1 MIKTIADD
9 ICEILER
16 SKNNTANASEI
27 AKQLKSDHSHIESV
41 AKILQSR
48 EIVEIT
54 YPVDVLAKPSLR
66 LLKQMAP
73 KKIVSYKGKE
83 IHKYKLKAHFV
94 EAEVSILDVERES
107 RPIYDIKI
115 PTIGPYTKFILAYI
129 RDRLARI
136 VPIQASEFMDVRKAN
151 LVRNNFYTA
160 AISEISKMLP
170 EIPKDDADALA
181 GMLLHTMYGLGD
193 IEFLMSDDDL
203 EEIAINGS
211 SVPLSVYHK
220 SMGWLKTNLWM
231 DGEDDIYN
239 YASQIGRKSGRDI
252 TILTPILDAYLDT
265 GDRVNATLFPVSTCG
280 NTITIRR
287 FARDPWTIVDFINP
301 KVNTMS
307 VDMAAFIWLCMQYEM
322 NVMVVG
328 GTASGKTS
336 TLNTMCAMIPP
347 SNRIITIEDTR
358 ELAMPQYL
366 KWNWVPL
373 VTRNPNPEGHGSV
386 SMLDLMVSSL
396 RMRPDRMIVGEVRK
410 KREAEVLFEAMH
422 TGHAVYSTLHA
433 DTASQVLRRLTNPP
447 FDLPNIELQSLHLI
461 VVQYR
466 DRRQGIRRT
475 YEISEVISSS
485 VEMLSLNP
493 IYRWRP
499 RQDTFQKEN
508 ESMRVIEE
516 LNTHTGMSID
526 EINKDMKDKKTVLCW
541 MLENGLRSIDQVGDV
556 MSQYY
561 KDPESVLKM
570 AKVGKKP
577 EGT

>member
-1 MIKTIADD
+1 MIRTLADD
-9 ICEILER
+9 ICEILEH
-16 SKNNTANASEI
+16 SKNNSANAGDI
-27 AKQLKSDHSHIESV
+27 AKQLKSSPEQIEAI

-48 EIVEIT
+48 GILELS
-54 YPVDVLAKPSLR
+54 YPVDMLAKPWLR
-66 LLKQMAP
+66 LSKVLLSR
-73 KKIVSYKGKE
+73 KIVPYKGKE
-83 IHKYKLKAHFV
+83 LSRYPLKAHFV
-94 EAEVSILDVERES
+94 DADVAILDCDKES
-107 RPIYDIKI
+107 RPIYDIRM
-115 PTIGPYTKFILAYI
+115 PTIGPYTRAVLSNI
-129 RDRLARI
+129 RDKLART
-136 VPIQASEFMDVRKAN
+136 VPIQASEFVDLRKASA
-151 LVRNNFYTA
+151 VRNNFYNA
-160 AISEISKMLP
+160 AIIEIKAIFPSLSKQ
-170 EIPKDDADALA
+170 DSDSLA
-181 GMLLHTMYGLGD
+181 GILLHAMYGLGD
-193 IEFLMSDDDL
+193 IEYLMSDDDL

-211 SVPLSVYHK
+211 SVPVSVYHK
-220 SMGWLKTNLWM
+220 KLGWLKTSLWM
-231 DGEDDIYN
+231 DSEDDIYN
-239 YASQIGRKSGRDI
+239 YAAQIGRKSGRDI

-265 GDRVNATLFPVSTCG
+265 GDRVNATLFPISTSG

-287 FARDPWTIVDFINP
+287 FARDPWTITDFIDP

-307 VDMAAFIWLCMQYEM
+307 SEMAAFLWLCMQYEM
-322 NVMVVG
+322 NIMVVG

-336 TLNTMCAMIPP
+336 TLNTLCALIPP

-358 ELAMPQYL
+358 ELAIPQYL

-373 VTRNPNPEGHGSV
+373 VTRNPNPEGHGAV
-386 SMLDLMVSSL
+386 RMLDLMVSSL

-410 KREAEVLFEAMH
+410 RREAEVLFEAMH

-447 FDLPNIELQSLHLI
+447 FDLPNVELQSLHLL

-508 ESMRVIEE
+508 ESMRIIEE

-526 EINKDMKDKKTVLCW
+526 EINKDLKDKKTILTW
-541 MLENGLRSIDQVGDV
+541 MLEVGVRSIDQVGDM
-556 MSQYY
+556 MSLYY
-561 KDPESVLKM
+561 KEPETVLKM
-570 AKVGKKP
+570 AKAGKKP
-577 EGT
+577 DAI

>member
-27 AKQLKSDHSHIESV
+27 AKQLNSDHQHIESV

-48 EIVEIT
+48 GIVEIT
-54 YPVDVLAKPSLR
+54 YPVDVLAKPSLK

-115 PTIGPYTKFILAYI
+115 PVIGPYTKSFLAYI

-151 LVRNNFYTA
+151 IVRNNFYTA
-160 AISEISKMLP
+160 AISEISKTLP

-287 FARDPWTIVDFINP
+287 FARDPWTIVDFIDP

-336 TLNTMCAMIPP
+336 TLNTMCAMIPS

-541 MLENGLRSIDQVGDV
+541 MSENGLRSIDQVGDV

-570 AKVGKKP
+570 AKAGKKP

>member
-1 MIKTIADD
+1 MIRTIADD
-9 ICEILER
+9 ICEILEHA
-16 SKNNTANASEI
+16 KNNSANATEI
-27 AKQLKSDHSHIESV
+27 AKQLKAAPEQIELI
-41 AKILQSR
+41 AKVLQSR
-48 EIVEIT
+48 GVVEIT
-54 YPVDVLAKPSLR
+54 YPVDMLSKPW
-66 LLKQMAP
+66 LKLTKTMIP
-73 KKIVSYKGKE
+73 RKGVSYKGKE
-83 IHKYKLKAHFV
+83 LMKYPLKAHFV
-94 EAEVSILDVERES
+94 DAEVSILDVERES
-107 RPIYDIKI
+107 RPIYDMKM
-115 PTIGPYTKFILAYI
+115 PSVGPYTRAVLSYI
-129 RDRLARI
+129 RDKLARI
-136 VPIQASEFMDVRKAN
+136 VPIQASEFVDVRKASV
-151 LVRNNFYTA
+151 VRNNFYNA
-160 AISEISKMLP
+160 AISEIKTLFPTLQKLDS
-170 EIPKDDADALA
+170 DSLA
-181 GMLLHTMYGLGD
+181 GVLLHTMYGLGD

-203 EEIAINGS
+203 EEIAVNGS
-211 SVPLSVYHK
+211 SVPVSVYHK
-220 SMGWLKTNLWM
+220 KLGWLKTNLWLE
-231 DGEDDIYN
+231 GEDDIYN
-239 YASQIGRKSGRDI
+239 YAAQIGRKSGRDI

-265 GDRVNATLFPVSTCG
+265 GDRVNATLFPISTCG

-287 FARDPWTIVDFINP
+287 FARDPWTIIDFIDP
-301 KVNTMS
+301 KINTMS
-307 VDMAAFIWLCMQYEM
+307 TEMAAFLWLCMQYEM

-358 ELAMPQYL
+358 ELAIPQYL

-410 KREAEVLFEAMH
+410 QREAEVLFEAMH

-466 DRRQGIRRT
+466 DRRQGLRRT

-508 ESMRVIEE
+508 DSMRVIEE

-526 EINKDMKDKKTVLCW
+526 EINKDLKDKKQILTW
-541 MLENGLRSIDQVGDV
+541 MLETGVRSIDQVGDV
-556 MSQYY
+556 MSLYY
-561 KDPESVLKM
+561 KDPEEALKM
-570 AKVGKKP
+570 AKAGKKP
-577 EGT
+577 EGI